1 MPHITDLKL
10 VPLAFH
16 IKGVRIPFPSA
27 PSASEVEVCAVI
39 VGENADRKSVVVKN
53 VLLRK

>member
-16 IKGVRIPFPSA
+16 IKGARSPFPSVS
-27 PSASEVEVCAVI
+27 SASEVEVCAVT
-39 VGENADRKSVVVKN
+39 VGGGANIRNTVVITIF
-53 VLLRK
+53 LR